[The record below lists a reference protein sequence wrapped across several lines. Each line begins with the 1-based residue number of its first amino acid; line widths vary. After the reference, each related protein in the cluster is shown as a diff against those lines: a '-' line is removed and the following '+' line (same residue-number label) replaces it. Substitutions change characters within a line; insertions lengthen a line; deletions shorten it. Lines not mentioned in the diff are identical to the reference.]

1 MNTNSY
7 LTAASATQVIDSRI
21 REARAQRLVAEAR
34 RTTRTPRPSRF
45 ARVRRPSWLQRPAP
59 APVCVQA
66 EG

>member
-21 REARAQRLVAEAR
+21 REAQLLRLAAEAR
-34 RTTRTPRPSRF
+34 RTTRTPRPRLF
-45 ARVRRPSWLQRPAP
+45 TKARRPSWARRP
-59 APVCVQA
+59 APVCLQA